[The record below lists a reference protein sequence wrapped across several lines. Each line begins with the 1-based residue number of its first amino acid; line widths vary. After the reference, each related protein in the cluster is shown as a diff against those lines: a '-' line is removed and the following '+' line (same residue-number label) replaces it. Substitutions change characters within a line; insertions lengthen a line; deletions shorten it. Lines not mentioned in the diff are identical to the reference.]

1 MRLMPSIMFAKS
13 TNVMLSRRRFAL
25 QLTAATALVSSA
37 GTIPGFSARA
47 ATAPDGAAKFINW
60 LADQAIKV
68 LQSQSGN
75 LSAREAALRQLLVQ
89 SFDLEFIGRFAV
101 GRHWRKMNAEQRAE
115 YIRLF
120 SIYVLNTYASR
131 FGGYSGEK
139 FTVMNARPAGKKDA
153 VVSSVIKRPS
163 GPPIQADWR
172 VRARDNQ
179 YKIIDISVEGI
190 SMAVTQRSEFS
201 AVIKSNGV
209 DGLVSALRARA
220 DKLPAITAN

>member
-1 MRLMPSIMFAKS
+1 MGLMPSTVFERSKPAA
-13 TNVMLSRRRFAL
+13 LSRRKFVY
-25 QLTAATALVSSA
+25 QLIATTALAASA
-37 GTIPGFSARA
+37 GSAFGLRAHA
-47 ATAPDGAAKFINW
+47 ATAPDGAARFINW

-68 LQSQSGN
+68 LQTQGGN
-75 LSAREAALRQLLVQ
+75 LSSREAALRDLLVQ

-101 GRHWRKMNAEQRAE
+101 GRHWRTMNAEQRAE

-131 FGGYSGEK
+131 FGGYSGEQ
-139 FTVMNARPAGKKDA
+139 FTVVNARAAGKKDA
-153 VVSSVIKRPS
+153 VVRSVIKRPS
-163 GPPIQADWR
+163 GPPIKADWR
-172 VRARDNQ
+172 VRARGNQ
-179 YKIIDISVEGI
+179 YRIIDISVEGI